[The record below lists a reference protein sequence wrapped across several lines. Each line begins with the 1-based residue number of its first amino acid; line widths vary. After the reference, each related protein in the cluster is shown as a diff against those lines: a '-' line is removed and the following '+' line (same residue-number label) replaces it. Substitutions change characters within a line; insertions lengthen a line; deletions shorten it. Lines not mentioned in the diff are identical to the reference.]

1 MKRNI
6 SLIVMLV
13 VVACAVACSR
23 KEAQLTRVTVT
34 GDADTQAPPD
44 TAIVVLSVVTQN
56 RAAFEA
62 QQQNARKT
70 EAVITA
76 VKEAA
81 GQTRKLRRAV
91 IACNPNAITRE
102 AVRRR
107 SSATKRRTP

>member
-81 GQTRKLRRAV
+81 GA
-91 IACNPNAITRE
+91 NAEVKTSGYSLQPERNYTGSRMPTIIGYE
-102 AVRRR
+102 AKN
-107 SSATKRRTP
+107 T